1 MAPDY
6 LSPNFL
12 NKEKIQECV
21 REFQKLGF
29 PQCFAAIAKLHSIIS
44 PHKYNRN
51 WLAYPDQVIFLSIK
65 IGK

>member
-29 PQCFAAIAKLHSIIS
+29 PQCFAGVRVPEFGKLSELRARCWGFETSSKKKHT
-44 PHKYNRN
+44 
-51 WLAYPDQVIFLSIK
+51 
-65 IGK
+65 